1 MRHTLMTA
9 AAIVATLAGS
19 PPALCADDKAP
30 VRVLV
35 GLAAGGSNDLIARE
49 LAERL
54 RTITGDQYIVE
65 NKPGAV
71 QRLALAELKR
81 AAPDGRTFIVAT
93 NSPFS
98 TLPNV
103 YGDKL
108 GYDPVKDFTPI
119 GRMVKFETALATGPL
134 VQAKSFAD
142 FVAWAKANPS
152 LAAYGTPGAGTSPHF
167 IGVMLSN
174 ALALPLTHVPYKGGA
189 PAMNDLLGGHLPM
202 LINSLPDMLEQH
214 RGGRLRIIATT
225 GRERSPLTPE
235 VPTLTELGIPMTADI
250 GIDIYAP
257 AGVPADVVTRLNA
270 ALTKAVN
277 TPETRDRFI
286 KYGLIIAPSSPQQL
300 AAFQAEELQKWAAP
314 IKASGYTGE

>member
-1 MRHTLMTA
+1 LRTTLWTA
-9 AAIVATLAGS
+9 AVVAVTLAGS
-19 PPALCADDKAP
+19 LPALSADDKAP

-65 NKPGAV
+65 NKPGAA
-71 QRLALAELKR
+71 QRLALAELRR
-81 AAPDGRTFIVAT
+81 APLDGRTFIVAT

-134 VQAKSFAD
+134 VQAKTFAD

-167 IGVMLSN
+167 VGVMLSN
-174 ALALPLTHVPYKGGA
+174 ALGLLLTHVPYK
-189 PAMNDLLGGHLPM
+189 
-202 LINSLPDMLEQH
+202 SL
-214 RGGRLRIIATT
+214 
-225 GRERSPLTPE
+225 
-235 VPTLTELGIPMTADI
+235 
-250 GIDIYAP
+250 
-257 AGVPADVVTRLNA
+257 
-270 ALTKAVN
+270 
-277 TPETRDRFI
+277 
-286 KYGLIIAPSSPQQL
+286 
-300 AAFQAEELQKWAAP
+300 
-314 IKASGYTGE
+314 

>member
-1 MRHTLMTA
+1 MTA

-65 NKPGAV
+65 NKPGAA

-119 GRMVKFETALATGPL
+119 GRMVKFETRWRPVRWSRRKALRTSSLGPRR
-134 VQAKSFAD
+134 
-142 FVAWAKANPS
+142 
-152 LAAYGTPGAGTSPHF
+152 TRRSPPT
-167 IGVMLSN
+167 
-174 ALALPLTHVPYKGGA
+174 ARPA
-189 PAMNDLLGGHLPM
+189 PAPA
-202 LINSLPDMLEQH
+202 
-214 RGGRLRIIATT
+214 RI
-225 GRERSPLTPE
+225 
-235 VPTLTELGIPMTADI
+235 
-250 GIDIYAP
+250 
-257 AGVPADVVTRLNA
+257 
-270 ALTKAVN
+270 
-277 TPETRDRFI
+277 
-286 KYGLIIAPSSPQQL
+286 SS
-300 AAFQAEELQKWAAP
+300 
-314 IKASGYTGE
+314 G

>member
-1 MRHTLMTA
+1 MRTTLWTA
-9 AAIVATLAGS
+9 AAVAVTLAGS
-19 PPALCADDKAP
+19 LPALSADDKAP

-65 NKPGAV
+65 NKPGAA
-71 QRLALAELKR
+71 QRLALAELRR
-81 AAPDGRTFIVAT
+81 APPDGRTFIVAT

-134 VQAKSFAD
+134 VQAKTFAD

-167 IGVMLSN
+167 VGVMLSN
-174 ALALPLTHVPYKGGA
+174 ALGLLLTHVPYKGGA
-189 PAMNDLLGGHLPM
+189 PAINDLIGGHLPM
-202 LINSLPDMLEQH
+202 LINSLPDTLEQH

-257 AGVPADVVTRLNA
+257 AGVPSDVVERLNA
-270 ALTKAVN
+270 ALAQAVN

-300 AAFQAEELQKWAAP
+300 AAFQAEELKKWAAP

>member
-1 MRHTLMTA
+1 MA
-9 AAIVATLAGS
+9 AAVVVALGGS
-19 PPALCADDKAP
+19 VPAASADDKTP

-65 NKPGAV
+65 NKPGAA

-81 AAPDGRTFIVAT
+81 SPPDGRTFIVAT

-142 FVAWAKANPS
+142 FVAWAKATPS

-174 ALALPLTHVPYKGGA
+174 ALGIPLTHVPYKGGA
-189 PAMNDLLGGHLPM
+189 PAINDLIGGHLPM

-214 RGGRLRIIATT
+214 RGGRLRIIAITS
-225 GRERSPLTPE
+225 RERSTLTPE
-235 VPTLTELGIPMTADI
+235 VPTLSELGIPVTADI

-257 AGVPADVVTRLNA
+257 AGVPPDVVARLNA
-270 ALTKAVN
+270 ELTQAVN

-286 KYGLIIAPSSPQQL
+286 KYGLVIAPSSPQQL
-300 AAFQAEELQKWAAP
+300 AAFQAEELNKWAAP

>member
-1 MRHTLMTA
+1 M
-9 AAIVATLAGS
+9 VAVTLAGS
-19 PPALCADDKAP
+19 LPALSADDKAP

-65 NKPGAV
+65 NKPGAA
-71 QRLALAELKR
+71 QRLALAELRR
-81 AAPDGRTFIVAT
+81 APPDGRTFIVAT

-134 VQAKSFAD
+134 VQAKTFAD

-167 IGVMLSN
+167 VGVMLSN
-174 ALALPLTHVPYKGGA
+174 ALGLLLTHVPYKGGA
-189 PAMNDLLGGHLPM
+189 PAINDLIGGHLPM

-214 RGGRLRIIATT
+214 RGGRLRIIAT
-225 GRERSPLTPE
+225 PE
-235 VPTLTELGIPMTADI
+235 VPTLTELGIPMTAHI

-257 AGVPADVVTRLNA
+257 AGVPSDVVERLNA
-270 ALTKAVN
+270 ALAQAVN

-286 KYGLIIAPSSPQQL
+286 KYGLIISPSSPQQL
-300 AAFQAEELQKWAAP
+300 AAFQAEELKKWAAP